1 MSKVLREDRAR
12 LAASLGSFVVRRTP
26 STFHPLG
33 SGDTYND
40 SGDRPLS
47 AEQELLRVQAEA
59 YAKGYDEARHTV
71 EQEYVAERAAIAR
84 LVETLEVLRPE
95 PTNALALLLA
105 ETVDRLVRE
114 IIGSVEIDSNLLLA
128 RARTAA
134 ELIGEHVEPSK
145 LIVHPDDL
153 ALLEPANL
161 QIDLAADPAL
171 PRGTVILETGHGWIE
186 DGPAVRLER
195 MRVEL
200 DKMAA
205 RR

>member
-1 MSKVLREDRAR
+1 MSNVLREERAR
-12 LAASLGSFVVRRTP
+12 LAASLGSFVVRRTDP
-26 STFHPLG
+26 TFHPFA
-33 SGDTYND
+33 SGEPYND
-40 SGDRPLS
+40 EGERPLS

-59 YAKGYDEARHTV
+59 YAKGYDEARNTV
-71 EQEYVAERAAIAR
+71 ELEFAAERAAIAR
-84 LVETLEVLRPE
+84 LAETLEVLKPE

-114 IIGSVEIDSNLLLA
+114 IIGSVEIDPGLLLERA
-128 RARTAA
+128 RAAA
-134 ELIGEHVEPSK
+134 ALVGENVEPSR
-145 LIVHPDDL
+145 LIAHPEDV
-153 ALLEPANL
+153 ALLEPADL
-161 QIDLAADPAL
+161 PLELAADPAL

>member
-12 LAASLGSFVVRRTP
+12 LAASLGSFVVRRSDP
-26 STFHPLG
+26 TFHPLS

-40 SGDRPLS
+40 AGDRPLS

-71 EQEYVAERAAIAR
+71 EQEYAAERAAIAR
-84 LVETLEVLRPE
+84 LVESLEVLRPE

-114 IIGSVEIDSNLLLA
+114 IIGSVEIDPTLLLA
-128 RARTAA
+128 RACTAA

-161 QIDLAADPAL
+161 QIDLASDPAL